1 MARMDAANTP
11 TAARHCTR
19 VPHAS
24 RSVFLI
30 RCSVPDLHL
39 LSDFCD
45 GTLGRDYFFKRR
57 HLQSILERPTNAVF
71 AIEVDR
77 QMAGMVIVYKST
89 VLDNLYL
96 SPEFRV
102 DGIGTAILDVI
113 RPLRIRSK
121 TNMLAGDPT
130 AFYEKNGYVKD
141 IADPRRPHIIDMVR
155 DTETPIG
162 AQSVRSRAPLSTT
175 APAGGRAVG
184 VAGSGS
190 VAVASPTAVA
200 TPTPPASPAIQTV
213 SAHALPDG
221 RVLIDVDEY
230 NALVSLKKTRDR
242 VRKYRERRR
251 EDAARA
257 LDPAAAAVTGPV
269 APRCDQFTADAP
281 ALNGEFDFDTFRQ

>member
-1 MARMDAANTP
+1 MLRARPPPAARRTPRVLPRFAQRVTMARMDAANTP

-162 AQSVRSRAPLSTT
+162 RRASGVAHHFQPLRRR
-175 APAGGRAVG
+175 AGGR
-184 VAGSGS
+184 
-190 VAVASPTAVA
+190 
-200 TPTPPASPAIQTV
+200 
-213 SAHALPDG
+213 
-221 RVLIDVDEY
+221 
-230 NALVSLKKTRDR
+230 
-242 VRKYRERRR
+242 
-251 EDAARA
+251 
-257 LDPAAAAVTGPV
+257 
-269 APRCDQFTADAP
+269 
-281 ALNGEFDFDTFRQ
+281 